1 MKRFIAF
8 ALAVILAASV
18 VMMCVSAFDGPKTML
33 LLGDSITTGYGLE
46 NYVPGAS
53 PYECRSYGNI
63 IAEALGLKGRDT
75 YINKAVNGDTSSD
88 LLALIPKIEDDI
100 KKSDLIVI
108 SIGGNDLLTAFPTV
122 VKILAG
128 KEVNSVD
135 DAIEFLVNADPSMF
149 ASFESNRDLLI
160 AIGAV
165 YANYTI
171 NMAVIASQ
179 LKELAPNARIMFLE
193 QYNPMK
199 DVEGFELFGEMA
211 AYFIDTIN
219 ETIKNACAAA
229 GFEAIDVPSVL
240 DQDAAGMTNI
250 LDFDIHPNAVGH
262 REIAKLI
269 AAKLGITLNL
279 PEDSTTETTAPMT
292 TPEPVVTTAPAPVT
306 TSEQIVTTSPVT
318 TAPPVTT
325 TEPITTEVPMTT
337 PEPVVTTA
345 PAPVTTS
352 EQIVTTSPV
361 TTAPPVTTTEPITT
375 EAPITTD
382 VQTVATEPAT
392 EPETTPVVPSE
403 TDTEVT
409 TDDQTLERPGCFA
422 ALSGAAVIVAC
433 ACGVILMKKENN

>member
-18 VMMCVSAFDGPKTML
+18 VMMCVSAFEGPKTML

-149 ASFESNRDLLI
+149 SSFESNRDLLI

-171 NMAVIASQ
+171 NMAVIASE

-219 ETIKNACAAA
+219 ETIKNACEVA

-250 LDFDIHPNAVGH
+250 LDFDIHPNAAGH

-269 AAKLGITLNL
+269 ASKLGVTLNL
-279 PEDSTTETTAPMT
+279 PEENTTEATEPVTTPEPVITTEPTPVTTAAPVVTTAPTPVT
-292 TPEPVVTTAPAPVT
+292 TPAPVVTTAPTPVTTPAPVVTTAPAPVT
-306 TSEQIVTTSPVT
+306 TSEQIVTTSPIT

-325 TEPITTEVPMTT
+325 TEPITTEV
-337 PEPVVTTA
+337 
-345 PAPVTTS
+345 
-352 EQIVTTSPV
+352 
-361 TTAPPVTTTEPITT
+361 
-375 EAPITTD
+375 PITTD